1 LETGLKKL
9 NPIHRTWIAS
19 AWIGGCLLLS
29 PFVVFIRYQNYPV
42 LRPESATC
50 FALLAVAGILL
61 GIIMELAGQY
71 SRVLVLS
78 CLITLLVDIQ
88 MHRPERLLIL
98 MGVFGVSLVLT
109 WFLRNQL
116 ARFGT
121 FVTGVLLIS
130 SFILPSGHVD
140 TGHKKVTSL
149 TPGNPNLPVILHI
162 ILDEHIGVEGI
173 PEQFDPDGCHAAQLR
188 DFYLDHNFSVF
199 GRAYSRYF
207 NTWNTIPNLLNFD
220 APGFMLR
227 HCGTDNGKFYVK
239 ENRYFELMKR
249 RGYQIHVYQSDY
261 LDFCGREGSAAVS
274 SCYTYELESIQS
286 IVGSPISLAGKTRI
300 LLGVYSR
307 LSEILG
313 VFNIPQVRVSTV
325 SASKALEKL
334 HLDLLEAKPGMMFI
348 AHLMLPHYPYIYRS
362 DCSFRKQPEKWLNA
376 HVEKLKPRHNTEAT
390 RAERYPMYLEQISCT
405 SHKLDRLFNDLKQL
419 GIYENMI
426 IIIHGDH
433 GSRLVFAP
441 PDTRMIK
448 EPYPDSDF
456 VDAFSTLFAVK
467 WPGIPADYDRRILPL
482 EALFASFIFNGK
494 VEAGGEWVGTQHVFF
509 RQGQPQL
516 KVRSM
521 PDFGRELRPSRNG
534 CQYSVRNDR

>member
-1 LETGLKKL
+1 METGLKKL
-9 NPIHRTWIAS
+9 NPIHRTWIPS
-19 AWIGGCLLLS
+19 AWVGGCLLLS

-42 LRPESATC
+42 LRPEFATC
-50 FALLAVAGILL
+50 FALLSVAGILL
-61 GIIMELAGQY
+61 GIIMELVGQY

-88 MHRPERLLIL
+88 MPRPERPLIL
-98 MGVFGVSLVLT
+98 MVVFGVSLIPT

-140 TGHKKVTSL
+140 TGYQTVTSL
-149 TPGNPNLPVILHI
+149 TPGNPNLPVFLHI

-173 PEQFDPDGCHAAQLR
+173 PERFDPDGYYAEQLR
-188 DFYLDHNFSVF
+188 DFYLDHGFSVF

-220 APGFMLR
+220 APRFRLR
-227 HCGTDNGKFYVK
+227 YCGSDDGKFYVK
-239 ENRYFELMKR
+239 ANRYFELMKR

-261 LDFCGREGSAAVS
+261 LNYCSQAAGVAIS

-286 IVGSPISLAGKTRI
+286 IVDSPISLAGKTRI

-313 VFNIPQVRVSTV
+313 VFNIPQVRVSAV

-334 HLDLLEAKPGMMFI
+334 HSDLLEAKPGMMFI

-362 DCSFRKQPEKWLNA
+362 DCSLRKQPEKWLNA
-376 HVEKLKPRHNTEAT
+376 HVEKLKPRHNTEST

-405 SHKLDRLFNDLKQL
+405 NAKLERLFDDLKRL
-419 GIYENMI
+419 GKYENMI

-433 GSRLVFAP
+433 GSRLVCAP
-441 PDTRMIK
+441 PDAKMIQ
-448 EPYPDSDF
+448 EPYSESDF

-467 WPGIPADYDRRILPL
+467 WPGIPAAYDRRIVPL
-482 EALFASFIFNGK
+482 EALFTSFIFNGK
-494 VEAGGEWVGTQHVFF
+494 VEAGVEWAGTQHVFF
-509 RQGQPQL
+509 QQGQPQL
-516 KVRSM
+516 QVRSM
-521 PDFGRELRPSRNG
+521 PDFGRELRPLEGGR
-534 CQYSVRNDR
+534 